1 MPGGWRVS
9 PLKEFYMLNTGQE
22 HQALAK
28 FIEDFRHNMHR
39 HPELSNQEFE
49 TTARIKAVLESHQ
62 IRVLNLPLKT
72 GLVAEIGGQKAGK
85 RVVLRSDIDA
95 LPIEEKSGVEYTSE
109 NPGVMHACGHDFH
122 TSAALG
128 AAILLKER
136 EETLAGTVRI
146 LFQAAEETGHGAPA
160 LIETGALDDAAV
172 IFGIHNDPTLPVG
185 IIGSKDGALTAGV
198 DRFAITISGTGSH
211 AARPHEGNDP
221 IIIAGQ
227 IIGALQ
233 TLIARNVPSD
243 HNAVV
248 SVTQVHSGST
258 WNVIPDSAW
267 LEGTVRSFN
276 QDTRELIERRLRQVL
291 KGIAGAFDTQI
302 ELDWQPG
309 PPSVVNTAEWV
320 DFALAQAAGSG
331 FEARRVEASPIG
343 EDFAFYQQ
351 KLPGAFLMIG
361 SGGPFA
367 LHHPEFR
374 VDDRALFPTAHYLA
388 QLAVNALEHLSP
400 QA

>member
-1 MPGGWRVS
+1 
-9 PLKEFYMLNTGQE
+9 MLNTGQE

-39 HPELSNQEFE
+39 FPELSNQEFE

-85 RVVLRSDIDA
+85 LVVLRSDIDA
-95 LPIEEKSGVEYTSE
+95 LPIEEKSGVAYTSE

-136 EETLAGTVRI
+136 EETLSGTVRI

-160 LIETGALDDAAV
+160 LIETGVLDDAAV

-198 DRFAITISGTGSH
+198 DRFAITIAGTGSH

-248 SVTQVHSGST
+248 SITQVHSGST

-276 QDTRELIERRLRQVL
+276 QDTRELIERRFRQVL
-291 KGIAGAFDTQI
+291 KGIADAFDTQI
-302 ELDWQPG
+302 ALDWQPG

-320 DFALAQAAGSG
+320 DFSLAQAAGSG

>member
-1 MPGGWRVS
+1 
-9 PLKEFYMLNTGQE
+9 MLNTGQE

-39 HPELSNQEFE
+39 HPELSNQEFG
-49 TTARIKAVLESHQ
+49 TTARIKAVLENHQ

-85 RVVLRSDIDA
+85 LVVLRSDIDA

-267 LEGTVRSFN
+267 LEGTVRSFD
-276 QDTRELIERRLRQVL
+276 QDTRELIERRFRQVL

-331 FEARRVEASPIG
+331 FDARRVEASPIG

-367 LHHPEFR
+367 LHHPEFC

>member
-1 MPGGWRVS
+1 
-9 PLKEFYMLNTGQE
+9 MLNIVQE
-22 HQALAK
+22 HQVLAK
-28 FIEDFRHNMHR
+28 FIEGFRHHMHR
-39 HPELSNQEFE
+39 FPELSNQEFQ
-49 TTARIKAVLESHQ
+49 TTERIKSVLEKHN

-85 RVVLRSDIDA
+85 LVVLRSDIDA
-95 LPIEEKSGVEYTSE
+95 LPIKEASGVEYSSE
-109 NPGVMHACGHDFH
+109 NHGVMHACGHDFH
-122 TSAALG
+122 ASAALG
-128 AAILLKER
+128 AAILLKDR
-136 EETLAGTVRI
+136 EETLSGTVRI
-146 LFQAAEETGHGAPA
+146 LFQAAEETGHGATA
-160 LIETGALDDAAV
+160 LIETGVLDDAAV

-198 DRFAITISGTGSH
+198 DRFAITISGTGCH

-221 IIIAGQ
+221 IIIAAQ

-248 SVTQVHSGST
+248 SITQIHSGST

-276 QDTRELIERRLRQVL
+276 QGTRELIERRFRQVL
-291 KGIAGAFDTQI
+291 KGIAEAFDTQI
-302 ELDWQPG
+302 TLDWQPG

-320 DFALAQAAGSG
+320 DFSLAQAAGSG

-388 QLAVNALEHLSP
+388 QLAVNALELLSS

>member
-1 MPGGWRVS
+1 
-9 PLKEFYMLNTGQE
+9 MLNTGQE

-85 RVVLRSDIDA
+85 LVVLRSDIDA

-128 AAILLKER
+128 AAILLKAR

-276 QDTRELIERRLRQVL
+276 QDTRELIERRFRQVL
-291 KGIAGAFDTQI
+291 NGIAAAFNTQI

-331 FEARRVEASPIG
+331 LEARRVEASPIG

>member
-1 MPGGWRVS
+1 
-9 PLKEFYMLNTGQE
+9 MLNTGQK

-39 HPELSNQEFE
+39 HPELSNQEFG
-49 TTARIKAVLESHQ
+49 TTARIKAVLENHQ

-85 RVVLRSDIDA
+85 LVVLRSDIDA

-276 QDTRELIERRLRQVL
+276 QDTRELIERRFRQVL
-291 KGIAGAFDTQI
+291 NGIAAAFNTQI

>member
-1 MPGGWRVS
+1 
-9 PLKEFYMLNTGQE
+9 MLNTGQE

-39 HPELSNQEFE
+39 FPELSNQEFE
-49 TTARIKAVLESHQ
+49 TTARIKTVLENHQ

-85 RVVLRSDIDA
+85 LVVLRSDIDA

-136 EETLAGTVRI
+136 EETLSGTVRI

-276 QDTRELIERRLRQVL
+276 QDTRELIERRFRQVL
-291 KGIAGAFDTQI
+291 NGIAAAFNTQI